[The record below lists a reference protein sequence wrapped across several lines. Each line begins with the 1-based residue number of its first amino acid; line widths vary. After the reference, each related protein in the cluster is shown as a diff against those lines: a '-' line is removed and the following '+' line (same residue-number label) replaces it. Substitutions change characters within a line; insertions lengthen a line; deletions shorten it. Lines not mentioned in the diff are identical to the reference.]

1 MFKKTD
7 WLLRSYALN
16 YIILAILY
24 SISGFLMKFSDDEYD
39 EKSNKFLA
47 VVIGIICGI
56 TIAFLASNNI
66 DASYIFIG
74 ILIGTALSFK
84 IDGIHHIATLL
95 VFLIFYIIWGIFN
108 PNGSILANLSL
119 ITLLICIISAFI
131 DEIGN
136 DNIYIYERSNFFKF
150 FFDYRFT
157 MKLAILILAIFG
169 YYQSLTGFSIPFIE
183 FLSFSTLIFFIL
195 FELSYELA
203 NLIFNKYFFN

>member
-1 MFKKTD
+1 
-7 WLLRSYALN
+7 
-16 YIILAILY
+16 
-24 SISGFLMKFSDDEYD
+24 MKLSDDEYD
-39 EKSNKFLA
+39 EKSNKLIA
-47 VVIGIICGI
+47 VIIGIVCGI

-95 VFLIFYIIWGIFN
+95 VFLLLYLIWGIFN
-108 PNGSILANLSL
+108 TNGSILADLSL

-136 DNIYIYERSNFFKF
+136 DNKWIYSKSKFLKF

-157 MKLAILILAIFG
+157 MKLAILFLAILG
-169 YYQSLTGFSIPFIE
+169 YYQTITGFSLPFID
-183 FLSFSTLIFFIL
+183 FLSFSTFIFFIL

-203 NLIFNKYFFN
+203 NIVFNKYFID

>member
-1 MFKKTD
+1 M
-7 WLLRSYALN
+7 N
-16 YIILAILY
+16 YIVLAILY
-24 SISGFLMKFSDDEYD
+24 SVSGFLMKLSDDEYD
-39 EKSNKFLA
+39 EKSNKLIA
-47 VVIGIICGI
+47 VIIGIVCGI

-95 VFLIFYIIWGIFN
+95 VFLLLYLIWGIFN
-108 PNGSILANLSL
+108 PNGSILADLSL

-136 DNIYIYERSNFFKF
+136 DNKQIYNKSKFLKF

-157 MKLAILILAIFG
+157 MKLAILFLAILG
-169 YYQSLTGFSIPFIE
+169 YYQSITGFSLPFID
-183 FLSFSTLIFFIL
+183 FLSFSTFIFFIL

-203 NLIFNKYFFN
+203 NIVFNKYLID

>member
-1 MFKKTD
+1 M
-7 WLLRSYALN
+7 N
-16 YIILAILY
+16 YIVLAILY
-24 SISGFLMKFSDDEYD
+24 SVSGFLMKLSDDEYD
-39 EKSNKFLA
+39 EKSNKLIA
-47 VVIGIICGI
+47 VIIGIVCGI

-95 VFLIFYIIWGIFN
+95 VFLLLYLIWGIFN
-108 PNGSILANLSL
+108 PNGSILADLSL

-136 DNIYIYERSNFFKF
+136 DNKQIYNKSKFLKF

-157 MKLAILILAIFG
+157 MKLAILFLAILG
-169 YYQSLTGFSIPFIE
+169 YYQSIAGFSLPFID
-183 FLSFSTLIFFIL
+183 FLSFSTFIFFIL

-203 NLIFNKYFFN
+203 NIVFNKYLID

>member
-1 MFKKTD
+1 M
-7 WLLRSYALN
+7 N
-16 YIILAILY
+16 YIVLAILY
-24 SISGFLMKFSDDEYD
+24 SVSGFLMKLSDDEYD
-39 EKSNKFLA
+39 EKSNKLIA
-47 VVIGIICGI
+47 VIIGIVCGI

-95 VFLIFYIIWGIFN
+95 VFLLLYLIWGIFN
-108 PNGSILANLSL
+108 PNGSILADLSL

-136 DNIYIYERSNFFKF
+136 DNKWIYSKSKFLKF

-157 MKLAILILAIFG
+157 MKLAILFLAILG
-169 YYQSLTGFSIPFIE
+169 YYQSITGFSLPFID
-183 FLSFSTLIFFIL
+183 FLSFSTFIFFIL

-203 NLIFNKYFFN
+203 NIVFNKYLID

>member
-1 MFKKTD
+1 M
-7 WLLRSYALN
+7 N
-16 YIILAILY
+16 YIVLAILY
-24 SISGFLMKFSDDEYD
+24 SVSGFLMKLSDDEYD
-39 EKSNKFLA
+39 EKSNKLIA
-47 VVIGIICGI
+47 VIIGIICGI

-95 VFLIFYIIWGIFN
+95 VFLLLYLIWGIFN
-108 PNGSILANLSL
+108 PNGSILADLSL

-136 DNIYIYERSNFFKF
+136 DNKQIYNKSKFLKF

-157 MKLAILILAIFG
+157 MKLAILFLAILG
-169 YYQSLTGFSIPFIE
+169 YYQSITGFSLPFIDS
-183 FLSFSTLIFFIL
+183 LSFSTFIFFIL

-203 NLIFNKYFFN
+203 NIVFNKYLAD

>member
-1 MFKKTD
+1 M
-7 WLLRSYALN
+7 N
-16 YIILAILY
+16 YIVLAILY
-24 SISGFLMKFSDDEYD
+24 SVSGFLMKLSDDEYD
-39 EKSNKFLA
+39 EKSNKLIA
-47 VVIGIICGI
+47 VIIGIVCGI

-95 VFLIFYIIWGIFN
+95 VFLLLYLIWGIFN
-108 PNGSILANLSL
+108 TNGSILADLSL

-136 DNIYIYERSNFFKF
+136 DNKWIYSKSKFLKF

-157 MKLAILILAIFG
+157 MKLAILFLAILG
-169 YYQSLTGFSIPFIE
+169 YYQTITGFSLPFID
-183 FLSFSTLIFFIL
+183 FLSFSTFIFFIL

-203 NLIFNKYFFN
+203 NIVFNKYFID

>member
-1 MFKKTD
+1 M
-7 WLLRSYALN
+7 N
-16 YIILAILY
+16 YIVLAILY
-24 SISGFLMKFSDDEYD
+24 SVSGFLMKLSDDEYD
-39 EKSNKFLA
+39 EKSNKLIA
-47 VVIGIICGI
+47 VIIGIICGI

-95 VFLIFYIIWGIFN
+95 VFLLLYLIWGIFN
-108 PNGSILANLSL
+108 PNGSILADLSL

-136 DNIYIYERSNFFKF
+136 DNKRIYNKSKFLKF

-157 MKLAILILAIFG
+157 MKLAILFLAILG
-169 YYQSLTGFSIPFIE
+169 YYQSITGFSLAFIDS
-183 FLSFSTLIFFIL
+183 LSFSTFIFFIL

-203 NLIFNKYFFN
+203 NIVFNKYLAD

>member
-1 MFKKTD
+1 M
-7 WLLRSYALN
+7 N

-24 SISGFLMKFSDDEYD
+24 SLSGFLMKFSDDEYD
-39 EKSNKFLA
+39 EKSNKIIA
-47 VVIGIICGI
+47 VIIGVICGI
-56 TIAFLASNNI
+56 TIALLASNNV

-74 ILIGTALSFK
+74 ILVGTALSFK

-95 VFLIFYIIWGIFN
+95 VFLALYIIWGIFN

-119 ITLLICIISAFI
+119 ITLLICIFSAFI

-136 DNIYIYERSNFFKF
+136 DNETIYKRSKFFKF

-157 MKLAILILAIFG
+157 MKIVILLLAILG
-169 YYQSLTGFSIPFIE
+169 YYQSITGFSIPYVG
-183 FLSFSTLIFFIL
+183 FLSFSTFIFFIL

-203 NLIFNKYFFN
+203 NLVFSKYFLNQKNHI

>member
-1 MFKKTD
+1 M
-7 WLLRSYALN
+7 N
-16 YIILAILY
+16 YIALAILY
-24 SISGFLMKFSDDEYD
+24 SVSGFLMKLSDDEYD
-39 EKSNKFLA
+39 EKSNKLIA
-47 VVIGIICGI
+47 VIIGIICGI

-74 ILIGTALSFK
+74 ILVGTALSFK

-95 VFLIFYIIWGIFN
+95 VFLLLYLIWGIFN
-108 PNGSILANLSL
+108 PNGSILADLSL

-136 DNIYIYERSNFFKF
+136 DNKQIYNKSKFLKF

-157 MKLAILILAIFG
+157 MKLAILFLAILG
-169 YYQSLTGFSIPFIE
+169 YYQSITGFSLPFID
-183 FLSFSTLIFFIL
+183 FLSFSTFIFFII

-203 NLIFNKYFFN
+203 NIVFNKYLID

>member
-1 MFKKTD
+1 M
-7 WLLRSYALN
+7 N
-16 YIILAILY
+16 YIVLAILY
-24 SISGFLMKFSDDEYD
+24 SVSGFLMKLSDDEYD
-39 EKSNKFLA
+39 EKSNKLIA
-47 VVIGIICGI
+47 VIIGIVCGI

-95 VFLIFYIIWGIFN
+95 VFLLLYLIWGIFN
-108 PNGSILANLSL
+108 TNGSILADLSL

-136 DNIYIYERSNFFKF
+136 DNKQIYNKSKFLKF

-157 MKLAILILAIFG
+157 MKLAILFLAILG
-169 YYQSLTGFSIPFIE
+169 YYQTITGFSLPFID
-183 FLSFSTLIFFIL
+183 FLSFSTFIFFIL

-203 NLIFNKYFFN
+203 NIVFNKYFID